1 MAVNEVALDKGI
13 RLPRQSTATVSIRVS
28 DVNESPYFDPN
39 PKVIRL
45 QEGIQA
51 ESEIATF
58 TAQDPDRFEQQSL
71 RYTQKQD
78 MKYQSETKWR
88 DDAYLRTDH
97 RVQ

>member
-51 ESEIATF
+51 ESEITTL

-78 MKYQSETKWR
+78 MKYQSEPKWH
-88 DDAYLRTDH
+88 AYLRTDH